1 MREREYNLY
10 DVIERN
16 ARLFPHREALV
27 FGGSRLTF
35 AQFKDRCDQLARG
48 LSRRGVLK
56 EDRLAVVAQNSD
68 DYLVLYGAAARVG
81 AVVVAVNWRLQA
93 EELGYILADCAPKL
107 VFADGEY
114 GGLVSEAAR
123 GVGSVD
129 GLYILGEGKEEGAFQ
144 RFDALSIP
152 GGTERG
158 EDVPVDAGFV
168 IMYTA
173 AVEGKPRGALLS
185 QSNIVAIG
193 VQLIHQFSL
202 GQEDG
207 HLCILP
213 LFHIGGLSMAVAVMH
228 AGGKNI
234 LIDRFDPSMS
244 LELIERERA
253 TVFFSFPPILKS
265 LADAHREKA
274 FDLST
279 VRKVGGIDS
288 PENIERFR
296 EIAPNAEFYVNYG
309 QTEAMAVAGGKLSE
323 RPGSA
328 GRPSLLTSVILF
340 DDYDREV
347 PPGSA
352 GEICVR
358 SPAVFLGYWGKD
370 EETAYTFR
378 NGWHHT
384 GDIGRF
390 DADGYLWYVKRKA
403 VKELIKPG
411 GENVYPAEVEKVL
424 LAHPDVA
431 EAAVIGVPDPEWG
444 EAVKA
449 VCVVK
454 EGHAIDPL
462 ELSEFVAARIA
473 RYKKPK
479 HVVFVKEL
487 PKKAD
492 GEVDRE
498 RVKQEHGGK
507 Y

>member
-27 FGGSRLTF
+27 FGSSRLTF
-35 AQFKDRCDQLARG
+35 TEFKDRCDRLARG
-48 LSRRGVLK
+48 LSHRGVLK
-56 EDRLAVVAQNSD
+56 GDRLAVVAQNSD

-93 EELGYILADCAPKL
+93 EELGYILADCSPKL

-123 GVGSVD
+123 GVDSVE
-129 GLYILGEGKEEGAFQ
+129 GLYILGKGKAEGAFQ

-152 GGTERG
+152 GSTEHTD
-158 EDVPVDAGFV
+158 DVPADAGFV

-213 LFHIGGLSMAVAVMH
+213 LFHIGGLSMAVAVLH
-228 AGGKNI
+228 AGGKNV
-234 LIDRFDPSMS
+234 LVDRFDPSSS
-244 LELIERERA
+244 LELIEKERA

-265 LADAHREKA
+265 LADGQREKA

-309 QTEAMAVAGGKLSE
+309 QTEAMAVTGGKLSE

-347 PPGSA
+347 PLGSA

-424 LAHPDVA
+424 LAHPAVA
-431 EAAVIGVPDPEWG
+431 EAAVIGVPDAEWG

-449 VCVVK
+449 VCVIK
-454 EGHAIDPL
+454 EGLAVDPL

-498 RVKQEHGGK
+498 RVKREHGGK

>member
-93 EELGYILADCAPKL
+93 EELGYILADCSPKL